1 VKFLLRLATCVFLLH
16 NSALGQIPSN
26 NSNNAKKIQT
36 KRPPPPSAYERAEKL
51 ALQNN
56 TIAAANLY
64 WETYEKDQSKR
75 VLALGKLSN
84 LYKKSNQTDKY
95 ISQLEDK
102 LTKLPFEH
110 ALNKQLAYEYFSG
123 GKTEKAVQRI
133 QVALADSMVEESA
146 YSLAAEIFLSSKDYD
161 DCVIFSGKA
170 LQEKFNSDLL
180 LLRAECFINLKNER
194 AAQSDLDSYLKDKP
208 ANQKTYSM
216 QNIIYELSGDSE
228 KAEKNLQLCLAQ
240 IPNSEACFAEY
251 LKKYG
256 VKNYVWS
263 SQHFEANMN
272 SFISSQAVLKL
283 MAQIYGSYSRPPTE
297 TVLLKLIDF
306 KPTDYV
312 YYKQLFE
319 FYRKNTQP
327 QKAFDLVQ
335 RYLALNPQSAEA
347 KADKESLFSNKV
359 DASKQIMQPSPKSK
373 AQDLYEN
380 AKYAE
385 TLRILRSTKPKGPKE
400 FFRAGNVMFHL
411 QNYKSAIKNWSLV
424 SKNSPLY
431 EDAILNS
438 AIAFRMQGMLAEA
451 TKTVSATKFSAGNA
465 AKAEKIAS
473 LFAAEKGISGSE
485 LKNVQTKYNNLIN
498 LAWGAE

>member
-1 VKFLLRLATCVFLLH
+1 MFLLH
-16 NSALGQIPSN
+16 NSALGQMPTSA
-26 NSNNAKKIQT
+26 NNAKNTKKIQT
-36 KRPPPPSAYERAEKL
+36 KPPAPSAYERAGKM
-51 ALQNN
+51 AAGNN
-56 TIAAANLY
+56 LIAASNLY
-64 WETYEKDQSKR
+64 WESFEKDQTKR
-75 VLALGKLSN
+75 VLVMGKLSD
-84 LYKKSNQTDKY
+84 LYRQNNQTDKF
-95 ISQLEDK
+95 IRLLEDK
-102 LTKLPFEH
+102 LTKLPFDY
-110 ALNKQLAYEYFSG
+110 ALNKQLAFEYYSS

-133 QVALADSMVEESA
+133 QVALADRMVEVSA
-146 YSLAAEIFLSSKDYD
+146 YSLAAEIFFSSKDYD

-170 LQEKFNSDLL
+170 LQEKFNSNLL
-180 LLRAECFINLKNER
+180 LLRSECFINLKNDR
-194 AAQSDLDSYLKDKP
+194 AAQSDLGTYLKDNP
-208 ANQKTYSM
+208 ASQKTYSM
-216 QNIIYELSGDSE
+216 QNIVYELSGDSE

-240 IPNSEACFAEY
+240 IPNSEACFTEY

-256 VKNYVWS
+256 VKNNVWS

-272 SFISSQAVLKL
+272 SFLPSQAVLKL
-283 MAQIYGSYSRPPTE
+283 MAQIYSSNPRPPTE

-319 FYRKNTQP
+319 FYRKSTQP

-347 KADKESLFSNKV
+347 KADKESLFSNKKV
-359 DASKQIMQPSPKSK
+359 EASKNKEIVQPSAKSK

-385 TLRILRSTKPKGPKE
+385 VLRILRSTKPKGPKE
-400 FFRAGNVMFHL
+400 FFRSGNVMFNL

-424 SKNSPLY
+424 SKKSPLY
-431 EDAILNS
+431 EDAILNK